1 MHSEKESKM
10 YSESH
15 INKPEINIPLM
26 KDVTKGNWGHR
37 VPANQ
42 SGRVILISMFGKQ
55 F

>member
-10 YSESH
+10 DSQSH
-15 INKPEINIPLM
+15 INKPEINMLLM
-26 KDVTKGNWGHR
+26 KYVTKGNWGHR
-37 VPANQ
+37 VPANP